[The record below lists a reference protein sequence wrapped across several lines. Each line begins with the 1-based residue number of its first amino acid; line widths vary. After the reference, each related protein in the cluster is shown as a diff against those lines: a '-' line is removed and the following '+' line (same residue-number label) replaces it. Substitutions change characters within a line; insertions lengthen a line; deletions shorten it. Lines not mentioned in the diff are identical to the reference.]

1 MPCMLCQA
9 PADLLTPV
17 IKLRQ
22 AIASDCSPVAHAATV
37 LQCQRCGHY
46 QKLLSSDYQQ
56 QVNHIYQRYAPYSL
70 NDGKEQLSFSAQVPF
85 SRCQQ
90 ILSHCVNLLQL
101 PADARFLDIGTGSG
115 AMLQA
120 VDSLQLGWQKSAQ
133 DVSDDKAGLLTRQHQ
148 LSAFYAGSIDT
159 ISGQFDVVTLIHV
172 LEHIAEPGPFLQALS
187 ARLSSTGSAIIQV
200 PDISSNYW
208 DFAIFDH
215 VSHFSPSA
223 LFGLLSRYFRQVC
236 FPTQQLAKEIT
247 VIVSNSQQRHS
258 QPAAACSGQPHL
270 LFNQQLTL
278 LQQLPD
284 VYVMGTGP
292 AACFCTSVL
301 GDKVLGILDED
312 PTKIDKYLLGK
323 KIYNANNR
331 CAALVLLP
339 YPPQQ
344 IAQIMQRLA
353 QHQYVF

>member
-1 MPCMLCQA
+1 MPCILCQA

-17 IKLRQ
+17 IELTQ

-101 PADARFLDIGTGSG
+101 PVDARFLDIGTGSG

-223 LFGLLSRYFRQVC
+223 LFGLLARYFRQVS
-236 FPTQQLAKEIT
+236 FPAQQLAKEIT
-247 VIVSNSQQRHS
+247 VIVSNHSQQLS
-258 QPAAACSGQPHL
+258 QPATAATGQPHQV
-270 LFNQQLTL
+270 FNHQLTL
-278 LQQLPD
+278 LRQLPQ

-301 GDKVLGILDED
+301 GEQVLGVLDED
-312 PTKIDKYLLGK
+312 PTKIDKYLFGK
-323 KIYNANNR
+323 KIYNAKTR
-331 CAALVLLP
+331 CDAPVLLP
-339 YPPQQ
+339 YPPSQ
-344 IAQIMQRLA
+344 IAQIMQRLP
-353 QHQYVF
+353 QHQYIF